1 MTKLATSAAVFVVG
15 FFMFLFASASA
26 WILYSGAVWLFNALG
41 PWTWLIPVAVVA
53 EVARREKR
61 RHQR

>member
-1 MTKLATSAAVFVVG
+1 MTRLATSAAVLVVG
-15 FFMFLFASASA
+15 FSMFLFAAATA
-26 WILYSGAVWLFNALG
+26 WMLYSAAVWLFNTLG

-61 RHQR
+61 RYQR